1 MISSG
6 WTHLIEG
13 LLEAVLLVDAVNLR
27 LLAAN
32 RAAADLIGMRPQD
45 LIGKPVTELT
55 VAPEDIYFWK
65 DVEAGLT
72 GGIYSDSFM
81 RCADGGVIRVERRIS
96 LVLSGAS
103 RPVYVVGLRDLSA
116 QRQVEEE
123 LETLVAELS
132 ATLDSSADGILV
144 SNLYGQIRS
153 YNRHFAQLWDV
164 PQELLL
170 SRNDKALYAHLA
182 SRVANPAGY
191 ARRLLEIAA
200 EPVSETLDVLVL
212 RNGRMLERLTVP
224 QYSRGRLTGRVCS
237 YRDITQRQQAESSIR
252 LAAKVF
258 ESSPDPIF
266 VTGPD
271 YRILAV
277 NPACERLTGCSQ
289 AQLLETSSKDLF
301 QDSSDS
307 AFFLRVE
314 QQLASH
320 GFWQG
325 EVWRTGSGQVSCSVD
340 VSWVLLRDEQG
351 VVTHT
356 IGFLKDMTEKL
367 AAQKRIEELA
377 YSDALTGVPNRLLL
391 TQRVEYALSLAERTG
406 GQFSIL
412 FLDLDRFKNINDS
425 MGHAFGDR
433 VLVEVAERIH
443 ECLRDADTL
452 CRLGGDE
459 FVICLQV
466 ADSHGAEVAAQRLLD
481 ALARPFQLDD
491 MSFSVGCSIGVAMY
505 PQDGKTLDELIKYAD
520 TAMYRVKD
528 SGRGSFRFYRPQM
541 NVDLLSR
548 MKMDHALRHAIER
561 GGFKLHYQPQISMAT
576 GQMIA
581 AEALI
586 RWDDP
591 ELGNVS
597 PAIFIPLAEESGLI
611 ITIGNWVLNE
621 AVRQAATWQKRGE
634 PVMVSIN
641 VSAMQF
647 QQVDFAERIAGVLRN
662 EGLDPRLLELELTE
676 SILVKDAHEALGRL
690 HALAALGVGL
700 SIDDFGTGYSSLAY
714 LKKFPISKLK
724 IDRSFIMGLP
734 DDEGD
739 RAIVSATIGMARALK
754 LKVVAEG
761 VETIEQRN
769 CLEQFHCDAFQG
781 FLCSAGLDA
790 DQFGQLMQTL
800 PRPKPADDAIQM
812 PAHHPER
819 RKSHAIFEVHL

>member
-1 MISSG
+1 LISSG
-6 WTHLIEG
+6 WTYLIEG

-32 RAAADLIGMRPQD
+32 QAAADLIGMSPSE
-45 LIGKPVTELT
+45 LVGKPVIELT
-55 VAPEDIYFWK
+55 ASPEDIYFWK
-65 DVEAGLT
+65 DVEAGLADR
-72 GGIYSDSFM
+72 IHSDSFM
-81 RCADGGVIRVERRIS
+81 RCADGGVIRVERRVS
-96 LVLSGAS
+96 RVLSGDS

-116 QRQVEEE
+116 QRQVEDE

-132 ATLDSSADGILV
+132 ATLDSSTDGILV
-144 SNLYGQIRS
+144 SNLFGQIRN

-164 PQELLL
+164 PQELLVN
-170 SRNDKALYAHLA
+170 RNDKALYAHLA
-182 SRVANPAGY
+182 SRMANPAGY

-200 EPVSETLDVLVL
+200 QPVGETLDVLVL
-212 RNGRMLERLTVP
+212 RSGRMIERVTVP
-224 QYSRGRLTGRVCS
+224 QYSRGRLTGRVYS
-237 YRDITQRQQAESSIR
+237 YRDITLQLQAESSMR

-271 YRILAV
+271 FRIQAV
-277 NPACERLTGCSQ
+277 NAACERLTGCSQ
-289 AQLLETSSKDLF
+289 AQLLGTSSKDLF
-301 QDSSDS
+301 QDSGD
-307 AFFLRVE
+307 AIFFSRLE

-325 EVWRTGSGQVSCSVD
+325 EIWRTSDSRASCSVD

-351 VVTHT
+351 GVTHT

-367 AAQKRIEELA
+367 QAQKRIEELA

-391 TQRVEYALSLAERTG
+391 SQRVEYALSLAERTG

-466 ADSHGAEVAAQRLLD
+466 ADAHGAEVAAQRLLD
-481 ALARPFQLDD
+481 ALARPFQIEE

-520 TAMYRVKD
+520 TAMYGVKD

-541 NVDLLSR
+541 NVDILSR
-548 MKMDHALRHAIER
+548 VKMDHALRHAIER
-561 GGFKLHYQPQISMAT
+561 GGFKLHYQPQISMAS

-586 RWDDP
+586 RWEDP

-597 PAIFIPLAEESGLI
+597 PAVFIPLAEESGLI

-621 AVRQAATWQKRGE
+621 AVRQAAIWQKRGD
-634 PVMVSIN
+634 PVVLSIN

-647 QQVDFAERIAGVLRN
+647 QQADFAERIASVLRN
-662 EGLDPRLLELELTE
+662 EGLDPKLLELELTE
-676 SILVKDAHEALGRL
+676 SILVNDAHEALGRL

-761 VETIEQRN
+761 VETLEQRN

-781 FLCSAGLDA
+781 FLCSPGLDA
-790 DQFGQLMQTL
+790 DAFEALMQTL
-800 PRPKPADDAIQM
+800 PRPPATEEATNIF
-812 PAHHPER
+812 AYHPER
-819 RKSHAIFEVHL
+819 RKNQAIFEVRL